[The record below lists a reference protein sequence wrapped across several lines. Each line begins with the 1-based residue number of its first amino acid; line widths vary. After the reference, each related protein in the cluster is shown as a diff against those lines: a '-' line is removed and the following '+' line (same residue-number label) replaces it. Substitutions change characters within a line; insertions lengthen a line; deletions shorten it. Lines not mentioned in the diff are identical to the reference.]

1 MVKINR
7 SSSKK
12 NGLII
17 TQKLVT
23 KIVIF
28 IGVVYFII
36 GASVSLSMMDDELET
51 QGKQLRSER
60 VQNPNR
66 PTMVALE
73 KIESRRDKQND
84 APSCFYKSLADV
96 SEDEL
101 QPVAGQRHMVTP
113 PIGGKLTLVCC
124 ETTAGPLS
132 IAVHE
137 QWAPIG
143 AQFFLEMVTTGYF
156 NAGIGVPFMRCVKNF
171 LCQVR
176 KCSHEAV
183 NGCNWKGKAG
193 ASRVHL
199 I

>member
-1 MVKINR
+1 MQISHGN
-7 SSSKK
+7 SKQ
-12 NGLII
+12 NGLIV
-17 TQKLVT
+17 TQKLVA

-36 GASVSLSMMDDELET
+36 GATVSLSMMDEELEA
-51 QGKQLRSER
+51 QGKQRRSEH
-60 VQNPNR
+60 VNVPKR
-66 PTMVALE
+66 PTIVALE
-73 KIESRRDKQND
+73 NSEGKVDKQSD
-84 APSCFYKSLADV
+84 GPSCFYKSLADL

-132 IAVHE
+132 IVAHQ

-143 AQFFLEMVTTGYF
+143 SEFFLEMVTSGYF
-156 NAGIGVPFMRCVKNF
+156 NAGIGVPLMRCVKNF

-176 KCSHEAV
+176 ECDGESG
-183 NGCNWKGKAG
+183 NYLY
-193 ASRVHL
+193 SRSK
-199 I
+199 